1 MGDPL
6 RFSQF
11 KSEGKLTVKPSK
23 RKNSL
28 LKANNTNFR
37 KRESVVG
44 LIQVVSWKLLE
55 LSMVLALKRCVVV
68 KNQLE
73 RHFAGVNEAYMYG
86 ASHGWKTLVFG
97 KIKQTLLANQN
108 KDKYHVHKEQVRA
121 ANQLM

>member
-1 MGDPL
+1 MDCKSCRGHLGDPL

-55 LSMVLALKRCVVV
+55 LSMVLALKRCVVFFV
-68 KNQLE
+68 LGTLTNQLE
-73 RHFAGVNEAYMYG
+73 RHFAGVNQTYMSG
-86 ASHGWKTLVFG
+86 AFHWWLENLSFW
-97 KIKQTLLANQN
+97 
-108 KDKYHVHKEQVRA
+108 
-121 ANQLM
+121 

>member
-55 LSMVLALKRCVVV
+55 LSMVLALKRYVVV

-73 RHFAGVNEAYMYG
+73 RHFAGVNQADMYG
-86 ASHGWKTLVFG
+86 AFHGWKTLVFG

-108 KDKYHVHKEQVRA
+108 KVKYHVHKEQVRA

>member
-1 MGDPL
+1 MDCKSCRGHLGDPL

-55 LSMVLALKRCVVV
+55 LSMVLALKRCVVFFV
-68 KNQLE
+68 LATLTNQLE
-73 RHFAGVNEAYMYG
+73 RHFAGVNQAYIYG
-86 ASHGWKTLVFG
+86 AFHRWLENLGFW
-97 KIKQTLLANQN
+97 
-108 KDKYHVHKEQVRA
+108 
-121 ANQLM
+121 